1 LRVKIE
7 IDQSLR
13 EAEVTIRTPEITD
26 EVLLAR
32 RMLET
37 EQLIGYREGEAVP
50 LSIGSLLRI
59 FTEDQKV
66 YAQTAAGVFQLRQR
80 MYRLEELLDKSVF
93 LRISH
98 AEIVNS
104 RAILRMDLS
113 VTGTVGVELQGGIR
127 TYASRRYV
135 KKIREF
141 FRV

>member
-1 LRVKIE
+1 MRVKIE

-13 EAEVTIRTPEITD
+13 EVEVTIRTPEITD

-32 RMLET
+32 RILET

-80 MYRLEELLDKSVF
+80 MYRLEELLDKRVF

-113 VTGTVGVELQGGIR
+113 ATGTVGVELQGGIR

>member
-1 LRVKIE
+1 MRVKIE

>member
-1 LRVKIE
+1 MRVKIE

-13 EAEVTIRTPEITD
+13 EVEVTIRTPEITD

-104 RAILRMDLS
+104 RAILRLDLS
-113 VTGTVGVELQGGIR
+113 VSGTIGVELQGGIR
-127 TYASRRYV
+127 TFASRRYV

>member
-1 LRVKIE
+1 MRVKIE

-13 EAEVTIRTPEITD
+13 EVEVTIRTPEITD

-66 YAQTAAGVFQLRQR
+66 YAQTADGVFQLRLR

-104 RAILRMDLS
+104 RAILRLDLS
-113 VTGTVGVELQGGIR
+113 VSGTIGVELQGGIR
-127 TYASRRYV
+127 TFASRRYV

>member
-1 LRVKIE
+1 MRVKIE

-104 RAILRMDLS
+104 RAILRLDLS
-113 VTGTVGVELQGGIR
+113 VSGTIGVELQGGIR
-127 TYASRRYV
+127 TFASRRYV